1 MGLLSGAASVTR
13 FTVLACP
20 EEPDFEE
27 YAFREIPPGGEV
39 RDRAGFVPFEPGA
52 AYRIGHKRFAFRV
65 RMDALRPDPT
75 AVKERF
81 KELIKAEKESTGAAA
96 IGGRK
101 RKQLRELAVAEAL
114 ERATPR
120 ARLTE
125 CLLDDKVLYV
135 GSTASTALST
145 AMALAQAAGIE
156 LLWKTPWIDRGE
168 EDVESELFVPRG
180 PGQAVLG
187 CRFLKALIGDDDVAL
202 EPEKGKVALV
212 TPEARVALAGAVTP
226 DLGRF
231 LKREC
236 ELLSARLL
244 WNELA
249 FRFDAPGFR
258 VAALHLETERFETFE
273 ENLDARMER
282 IVALYEL
289 LDAKY
294 EALAPKLR
302 GQA

>member
-1 MGLLSGAASVTR
+1 MALLSGAASVTR

-20 EEPDFEE
+20 EEPEFEE

-65 RMDALRPDPT
+65 RIDALRPDPT

-81 KELIKAEKESTGAAA
+81 KELLKAEKERTGAAA
-96 IGGRK
+96 IGARK

-114 ERATPR
+114 ARATPR
-120 ARLTE
+120 ARLVE
-125 CLLDDKVLYV
+125 CLLDEGVLYV
-135 GSTASTALST
+135 GSTASTSLST
-145 AMALAQAAGIE
+145 VMALAQAVGIE
-156 LLWKTPWIDRGE
+156 LLWKTPWVDRGE

-187 CRFLKALIGDDDVAL
+187 CRFLKALIGDDEVVI
-202 EPEKGKVALV
+202 EPEKGQAALV
-212 TPEARVALAGAVTP
+212 TPEARVVLAGAIAH

-244 WNELA
+244 WNEMA
-249 FRFDAPGFR
+249 FRFDAPAFR
-258 VAALHLETERFETFE
+258 VLALHLESERFETWQ

-282 IVALYEL
+282 IVSLYEL

-294 EALAPKLR
+294 VALAAALR
-302 GQA
+302 G

>member
-20 EEPDFEE
+20 EEPDFAA

-52 AYRIGHKRFAFRV
+52 AYRVGHTRFAFRV
-65 RMDALRPDPT
+65 RMDSLRPDPT

-81 KELIKAEKESTGAAA
+81 KELMKAEKESTGAA

-114 ERATPR
+114 ARATPR

-145 AMALAQAAGIE
+145 TIALAQAAGIE

-187 CRFLKALIGDDDVAL
+187 CRFLKALIGDDEVAL

-212 TPEARVALAGAVTP
+212 TPETRVALAGSVTP

-244 WNELA
+244 WNELS

-258 VAALHLETERFETFE
+258 VAALHLETERFETWE

-294 EALAPKLR
+294 ESLAPKLR
-302 GQA
+302 T